1 MCRLGSSFGY
11 FTGAQRTASAAR
23 LLTSWRLA
31 TLGAIVAGGLLGSGV
46 IGLSVVLLLGNLG
59 GAAAMMRRLRHD
71 HRPQSSAS
79 PSTELGPEQRVEQG
93 TGKPE
98 SPSLLRA
105 GREVIRSTGAMA
117 FWSIAMLCI
126 TGLDLIVVGRVD
138 FSAVGAYA
146 IAASLTAAITGLGN
160 ALQLPMMPRLAATR
174 TRAAMMSRLG
184 WMTGINAVAVIGF
197 AAAVI
202 LVVGTPLIGVLAPH
216 TLRSSAA
223 ELTVILTAAVA
234 LRLMGGPL
242 ALALI
247 ASGASNRVF
256 VPQLLESIVNVVA
269 SITLGVLFG
278 AVGVAFG
285 TLIGAVC
292 GLLGLLLGSIPR
304 WFGRTWL
311 RPIAAALL
319 WDPLRCAGP
328 LVAVVVA
335 YLCGAGWALTDALAG
350 CCLGVADQVQHG
362 APQTSAGGYAGAAR
376 DAGDLRC
383 PTSQPPDRLRKDVV
397 SLSVLLTGGA
407 GFIGCEVAGR
417 LVEEGHDVSAVDNLH
432 GQVHGPGRPVGCPV
446 TSPC

>member
-1 MCRLGSSFGY
+1 MAGALGVCALAGACVVSLLVAGVFPALEPALRSEVGICIPILVAAQLLNVQAGVAFNY
-11 FTGAQRTASAAR
+11 FVGAQRSTSPAH
-23 LLTSWRLA
+23 LLTWWRVA
-31 TLGAIVAGGLLGSGV
+31 TLGAIVAGGVLGSGV
-46 IGLSVVLLLGNLG
+46 IGLSLLLLLGNLG

-335 YLCGAGWALTDALAG
+335 YLCGAGWALTTPLLVAALAW
-350 CCLGVADQVQHG
+350 LTRSSTALLRRPPADT
-362 APQTSAGGYAGAAR
+362 PE
-376 DAGDLRC
+376 
-383 PTSQPPDRLRKDVV
+383 PPGMPATFVV
-397 SLSVLLTGGA
+397 
-407 GFIGCEVAGR
+407 
-417 LVEEGHDVSAVDNLH
+417 
-432 GQVHGPGRPVGCPV
+432 RPHNPRIA
-446 TSPC
+446 SERML